1 MSSNE
6 SWAQIILNK
15 PKWAQMTQNEVNIFQ
30 SCLSV
35 KDMTYVTI
43 FEAALKMVKIITAN
57 HYYDPFSSIS

>member
-1 MSSNE
+1 MSSND
-6 SWAQIILNK
+6 
-15 PKWAQMTQNEVNIFQ
+15 PKWSQHFSQ

-43 FEAALKMVKIITAN
+43 FEAALKMVKIITAK